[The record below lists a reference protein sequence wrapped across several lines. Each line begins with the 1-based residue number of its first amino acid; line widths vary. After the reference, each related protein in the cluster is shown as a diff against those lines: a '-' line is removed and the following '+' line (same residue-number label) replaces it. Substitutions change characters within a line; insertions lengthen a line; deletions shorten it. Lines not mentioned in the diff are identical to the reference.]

1 MNAMREAVSGFY
13 GTYYRDN
20 IRAMLM
26 IAAGCLIA
34 GVILYYPTKLLNDIL
49 EKSKQATGI
58 MI

>member
-1 MNAMREAVSGFY
+1 
-13 GTYYRDN
+13 
-20 IRAMLM
+20 M

-34 GVILYYPTKLLNDIL
+34 GVILFSPTKLLNDIL